1 MGMYTEIYVK
11 AVLKEDVD
19 DNVINILKYML
30 GIDDVELE
38 DFTIPSH
45 SLFKTDRWDSM
56 LRSGSYYHVP
66 YTVKLFEYND
76 ISESYYLVVRSDF
89 KNYQDEIGKFF
100 DWITPY
106 LKKYGDKTF
115 IGYSLYEGDD
125 EPKLYYIEGCDLWEI
140 QLNIHL
146 IITQMLK
153 C

>member
-1 MGMYTEIYVK
+1 MGTYAEIYVK

-30 GIDDVELE
+30 GMDDVELE
-38 DFTIPSH
+38 DLTIPSH
-45 SLFKTDRWDSM
+45 SLFKTYRWDSM

-76 ISESYYLVVRSDF
+76 ISEGYYLVVRSDF

-106 LKKYGDKTF
+106 IKKYGDKTF
-115 IGYSLYEGDD
+115 IGYSLYEEYD
-125 EPKLYYIEGCDLWEI
+125 EPKLYYIEGCNL
-140 QLNIHL
+140 
-146 IITQMLK
+146 
-153 C
+153 